1 MSYRA
6 PEINSLAESLAQ
18 LERRIRRLEQGGAA
32 TAPDP
37 GWALREVNDGLYYIY
52 VPTGAAGPQIGTK

>member
-6 PEINSLAESLAQ
+6 AEIKTLADMLNE

-37 GWALREVNDGLYYIY
+37 GWALREVNDGLFYIY